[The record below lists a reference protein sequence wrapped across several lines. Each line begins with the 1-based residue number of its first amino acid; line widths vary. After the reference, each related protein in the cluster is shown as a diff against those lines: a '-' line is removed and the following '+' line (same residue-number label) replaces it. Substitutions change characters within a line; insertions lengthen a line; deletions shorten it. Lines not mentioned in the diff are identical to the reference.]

1 MWWTADH
8 PHVCTDGVGFP
19 NQWLFVVFLVTP
31 CSLTSGD
38 LGGSIGPVRSTPTR
52 SSCTTSSFSA
62 SKPRTRPFHT
72 AFFLF
77 LLVLDFGMDKGKSA
91 AKITASLE
99 KLHLDSRPKI
109 LLSSSHSISFSLNKK
124 EIETFPFSFIKW
136 IYAKTCAFL
145 FLTEL
150 ILPFFWF
157 VDFLVFWLII
167 CRAPLFIVQGLM
179 DRDHSSKTYF

>member
-1 MWWTADH
+1 MCSIARKTFGELKF
-8 PHVCTDGVGFP
+8 GVIKVNEICDEQLIIHMCVRMGLVSLINDCF
-19 NQWLFVVFLVTP
+19 FFFVTP

-77 LLVLDFGMDKGKSA
+77 LLGLDFGMDKGKSA

-109 LLSSSHSISFSLNKK
+109 LLSSSHSISLSLNKK

-150 ILPFFWF
+150 ILLFFWF
-157 VDFLVFWLII
+157 VDFLVF
-167 CRAPLFIVQGLM
+167 
-179 DRDHSSKTYF
+179 

>member
-1 MWWTADH
+1 MTLFFFFFFGCI
-8 PHVCTDGVGFP
+8 VFP
-19 NQWLFVVFLVTP
+19 DEW
-31 CSLTSGD
+31 
-38 LGGSIGPVRSTPTR
+38 
-52 SSCTTSSFSA
+52 
-62 SKPRTRPFHT
+62 RPLWFNRARQIHT
-72 AFFLF
+72 NSVELHHLLF
-77 LLVLDFGMDKGKSA
+77 LRIKAADASVPDCFFPLPSLLLGLDFGMDKGKSA

-150 ILPFFWF
+150 ILLFFWF

-167 CRAPLFIVQGLM
+167 CRTPL
-179 DRDHSSKTYF
+179 